1 MPSDTYILTISDA
14 GVSVPSSHASTHI
27 TGGSDAIPTA
37 TSSTSGLMSAA
48 IFNQHVTNTAKVENK
63 IHTGDVTDAAGVL
76 TVNRIN
82 GVALSSFPNNT
93 VLKTTTGGI
102 IAAATASDYPTL
114 NQSTTGNALTAT
126 TATKSTNIAGG
137 ATGSLPYQTANDSTA
152 MLAAGTSG
160 TVLKSNG
167 AAPPSWSQVN
177 LSSETTGTLQVASGG
192 TGAAT
197 FTAGVLKANGTSS
210 FTTVPAPAG
219 NLVGTSDSQI
229 LTNKLLGSGTTF
241 STAIG
246 VVSGGTGATTFTA
259 GILRAD
265 GTNAFTTS
273 TAPAGD
279 LVGTTASQLLTNK
292 TLGSNT
298 TFSSAIGVGSGGT
311 GLTSYTTGDL
321 IYANSSSS
329 LAKLLDVDV
338 GNVLISGGVGA
349 NPSYGKVGLTTHV
362 SGTLPVASG
371 GTGATTLTGYVK
383 GTGTTAMTAAATVP
397 VADISGTLPVAS
409 GGTGATTLTG
419 YVKGTGT
426 TAMTAAATVPV
437 ADISGT
443 LPVASG
449 GTGATTLTGYVK
461 GTGTTAMTAAA
472 TVPVADISGTLPV
485 DKGGTS
491 FSSYSIGDIVYAN
504 TNTTFAKLSSAGAG
518 NVLLS
523 GNTNNAPSYGKVG
536 LTTHVSGTLPVASG
550 GTGATTLTGY
560 VKGTGTTAM
569 TAAATVPAADISG
582 TLPVVNGGTGAVT
595 LTGYVKGSGTSV
607 LTASS
612 SIPASDITGTISVL
626 SGGTG
631 ATAVTGSGL
640 NVLSTSPT
648 LVTPTLGTPTSG
660 TLTNCT
666 GLPLTTGV
674 AGILPAGSGGT
685 GTNSAT
691 GSGSVVLSEGAEISY
706 ALLIDCD
713 LGVPTEGDL
722 SYCSGL
728 PLTTGVTGTLPVAN
742 GGTGLTTITGYV
754 KGTGTSPLSTSS
766 TIPVADISGTL
777 PVAKGGTGATTLTG
791 YIKGTGTT
799 AMTAAATVPVADI
812 SGTLSVASGGT
823 GLTASTARAIF
834 VGGSASDT
842 ISQIATGNSGE
853 ILISQGSSAAPI
865 WVRRERIL
873 SSSYT
878 DFTTGGSTT
887 EVTLNPYTLP
897 ASLFTTNGD
906 TVDATYYLTR
916 VGGSS
921 SNNQYRV
928 LFNGGTEIFNSGTTN
943 TTSAVG
949 VTLQVKI
956 TRTSSS
962 AVRCSVTW
970 LYAHSDGS
978 SSEIMT
984 TVTDVTSL
992 TFTNTIA
999 LTVAAL
1005 TGSSG
1010 SPIILRQ
1017 SEVLF
1022 KPAP

>member
-1 MPSDTYILTISDA
+1 
-14 GVSVPSSHASTHI
+14 
-27 TGGSDAIPTA
+27 
-37 TSSTSGLMSAA
+37 
-48 IFNQHVTNTAKVENK
+48 
-63 IHTGDVTDAAGVL
+63 
-76 TVNRIN
+76 
-82 GVALSSFPNNT
+82 
-93 VLKTTTGGI
+93 
-102 IAAATASDYPTL
+102 
-114 NQSTTGNALTAT
+114 
-126 TATKSTNIAGG
+126 
-137 ATGSLPYQTANDSTA
+137 
-152 MLAAGTSG
+152 
-160 TVLKSNG
+160 
-167 AAPPSWSQVN
+167 
-177 LSSETTGTLQVASGG
+177 
-192 TGAAT
+192 
-197 FTAGVLKANGTSS
+197 
-210 FTTVPAPAG
+210 
-219 NLVGTSDSQI
+219 
-229 LTNKLLGSGTTF
+229 
-241 STAIG
+241 
-246 VVSGGTGATTFTA
+246 
-259 GILRAD
+259 
-265 GTNAFTTS
+265 
-273 TAPAGD
+273 
-279 LVGTTASQLLTNK
+279 
-292 TLGSNT
+292 
-298 TFSSAIGVGSGGT
+298 
-311 GLTSYTTGDL
+311 
-321 IYANSSSS
+321 
-329 LAKLLDVDV
+329 
-338 GNVLISGGVGA
+338 
-349 NPSYGKVGLTTHV
+349 
-362 SGTLPVASG
+362 
-371 GTGATTLTGYVK
+371 
-383 GTGTTAMTAAATVP
+383 MTAAATVP

-536 LTTHVSGTLPVASG
+536 LTTHVSGTLPVGSG

-569 TAAATVPAADISG
+569 TAAATVPVADISG

-607 LTASS
+607 LTASP
-612 SIPASDITGTISVL
+612 SIPASDITGTIPVL

-691 GSGSVVLSEGAEISY
+691 GIGSVVLSEGAEISY

-713 LGVPTEGDL
+713 LGVPIAGDL
-722 SYCSGL
+722 SNCSDL
-728 PLTTGVTGTLPVAN
+728 PLTSGVTGTLPVAN

-754 KGTGTSPLSTSS
+754 KGTGTSPLSTSP

-777 PVAKGGTGATTLTG
+777 PVAN
-791 YIKGTGTT
+791 
-799 AMTAAATVPVADI
+799 
-812 SGTLSVASGGT
+812 GGT
-823 GLTASTARAIF
+823 GLTASAARAIF
-834 VGGSASDT
+834 VGGSASNT

-878 DFTTGGSTT
+878 DFTTGGSIT

-916 VGGSS
+916 VAGTS

-943 TTSAVG
+943 TTSAVS

-978 SSEIMT
+978 GSETMT

>member
-1 MPSDTYILTISDA
+1 
-14 GVSVPSSHASTHI
+14 
-27 TGGSDAIPTA
+27 
-37 TSSTSGLMSAA
+37 
-48 IFNQHVTNTAKVENK
+48 
-63 IHTGDVTDAAGVL
+63 
-76 TVNRIN
+76 
-82 GVALSSFPNNT
+82 
-93 VLKTTTGGI
+93 
-102 IAAATASDYPTL
+102 
-114 NQSTTGNALTAT
+114 
-126 TATKSTNIAGG
+126 
-137 ATGSLPYQTANDSTA
+137 
-152 MLAAGTSG
+152 
-160 TVLKSNG
+160 
-167 AAPPSWSQVN
+167 
-177 LSSETTGTLQVASGG
+177 
-192 TGAAT
+192 
-197 FTAGVLKANGTSS
+197 
-210 FTTVPAPAG
+210 
-219 NLVGTSDSQI
+219 
-229 LTNKLLGSGTTF
+229 
-241 STAIG
+241 
-246 VVSGGTGATTFTA
+246 
-259 GILRAD
+259 
-265 GTNAFTTS
+265 
-273 TAPAGD
+273 
-279 LVGTTASQLLTNK
+279 
-292 TLGSNT
+292 
-298 TFSSAIGVGSGGT
+298 
-311 GLTSYTTGDL
+311 
-321 IYANSSSS
+321 
-329 LAKLLDVDV
+329 
-338 GNVLISGGVGA
+338 
-349 NPSYGKVGLTTHV
+349 
-362 SGTLPVASG
+362 
-371 GTGATTLTGYVK
+371 
-383 GTGTTAMTAAATVP
+383 MTAAATVP

-409 GGTGATTLTG
+409 GGTGQTTLTG

-523 GNTNNAPSYGKVG
+523 GNTNNTPSYGKVG

-612 SIPASDITGTISVL
+612 SIPASDITGTIPVL

-631 ATAVTGSGL
+631 ATATTGSGL

-713 LGVPTEGDL
+713 LGVPIAGDL

-754 KGTGTSPLSTSS
+754 KGTGTSPLSTSP

-777 PVAKGGTGATTLTG
+777 PVAN
-791 YIKGTGTT
+791 
-799 AMTAAATVPVADI
+799 
-812 SGTLSVASGGT
+812 GGT
-823 GLTASTARAIF
+823 GLAASTARAIF
-834 VGGSASDT
+834 VGGSASNT

-865 WVRRERIL
+865 WARRVLTL

-878 DFTTGGSTT
+878 DFTTGSSIT

-897 ASLFTTNGD
+897 ASLLTTNGD

-916 VGGSS
+916 VGGTS

-928 LFNGGTEIFNSGTTN
+928 LFNGIAIFDSGSTN

-956 TRTSSS
+956 TRTSTS

-970 LYAHSDGS
+970 LYAHFDGS
-978 SSEIMT
+978 SSETMT
-984 TVTDVTSL
+984 TVTDVTGL
-992 TFTNTIA
+992 TFTNTIG
-999 LTVAAL
+999 LNVAAL
-1005 TGSSG
+1005 TGSNL